1 MIGVG
6 KVAWAFAGQGSHIAR
21 IGMYLPVDIKDAI
34 SRRLGEEFL
43 SVLENGSEDE
53 IKKSVYAQVGI
64 MAYTYALAREA
75 MKNDVPDVLLGH
87 SLGEYTAA
95 LVGGLTDF
103 ETMLE
108 TVYLRAEY
116 MDRYAPEGF
125 ILIVFKP
132 LEQVKA
138 MLPLASV
145 QLYLS
150 NINAE
155 NQTLVGGRVED
166 YQKAYEFFRG
176 MGWKVRKLDAASIP
190 FHTPLMEPVRQ
201 KFAEVV
207 DRIPGE
213 TLNITLYSNAL
224 DEFVKGPVKVK
235 LGLLDGIQTPVNWV
249 RAIRRLK
256 EFGVEHIVEFAPK
269 PVLSKLTKRIDRSI
283 KTEVYEV
290 KKLETELEG

>member
-1 MIGVG
+1 MG
-6 KVAWAFAGQGSHIAR
+6 KVAWAFAGQGSHIAQ
-21 IGMYLPVDIKDAI
+21 IGKYLPEDIKASI
-34 SRRLGEEFL
+34 EKRLGKDFL
-43 SVLENGSEDE
+43 SVLENGTEDE
-53 IKKSVYAQVGI
+53 IKKSIYAQVGI
-64 MAYTYALAREA
+64 MAYTYAAARQA
-75 MKNDVPDVLLGH
+75 MKEGQRPDVVLGH

-138 MLPLASV
+138 MLPMAPV
-145 QLYLS
+145 DLYLS

-155 NQTLVGGRVED
+155 NQTLVGGVIED
-166 YQKAYEFFRG
+166 FEKAYEFFKG

-213 TLNITLYSNAL
+213 TLQIPLYSNAQ
-224 DEFVKGPVKVK
+224 DEFVMGPVRVK

-249 RAIRRLK
+249 RAVKRLK
-256 EFGVEHIVEFAPK
+256 EYGVDTIVEFAPK
-269 PVLSKLTKRIDRSI
+269 PVLSKLTKRIDRSM

-290 KKLETELEG
+290 KRLETELE

>member
-1 MIGVG
+1 MG
-6 KVAWAFAGQGSHIAR
+6 KIAFAFAGQGSHIAQ
-21 IGMYLPVDIKDAI
+21 IGKYLPEDLKDAI
-34 SRRLGEEFL
+34 QRRLGKEFL
-43 SVLENGSEDE
+43 SVLENGSEDD

-64 MAYTYALAREA
+64 MAYTYALARDA
-75 MKNDVPDVLLGH
+75 QSRGIVPDVVLGH

-103 ETMLE
+103 QTMLE

-125 ILIVFKP
+125 ILVVFKP

-138 MLPLASV
+138 MIPMSPV
-145 QLYLS
+145 PLYLS

-155 NQTLVGGRVED
+155 KQTLVGGVISD
-166 YQKAYEFFRG
+166 LDKALEFFRG

-190 FHTPLMEPVRQ
+190 FHTPLMAPVRE

-213 TLNITLYSNAL
+213 TLSVPIYSNAI
-224 DEFVKGPVKVK
+224 DAFVKCPVKVK

-256 EFGVEHIVEFAPK
+256 EYGVDTIIEFAPK
-269 PVLSKLTKRIDRSI
+269 PVLSKLTKRIDRTI

-290 KKLETELEG
+290 KKLETELE